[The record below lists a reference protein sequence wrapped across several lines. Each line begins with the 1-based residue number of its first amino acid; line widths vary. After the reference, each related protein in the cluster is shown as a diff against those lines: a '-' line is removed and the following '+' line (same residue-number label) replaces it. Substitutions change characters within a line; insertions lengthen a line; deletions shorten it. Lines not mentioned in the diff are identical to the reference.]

1 MKIFYTD
8 TLKIPLPAKHSFPK
22 NKYPLLRKRI
32 SERLG
37 NQSVNMS
44 IPDPATDEEI
54 LRVHDSEYFRRFVSG
69 ELTDK
74 EIRRV
79 GLPWSPLTVQRA
91 RYSIGGTIAACRA
104 SLDEGVAVNLGGG
117 THHAFSDHGQGYC
130 WLNDSV
136 IASRTM
142 QAEGLAGK
150 ILIIDC
156 DVHQGNGTAAIL
168 KDDSTIFTFSIHG
181 KKNFPYHKEIS
192 DLDIELEDK
201 TDDAAYLKAL
211 EKGLGESIPKSGAD
225 LVIYLAG
232 ADPYLDD
239 RFGRLSLTKAGLA
252 QRDDIV
258 FKHCQRAGLPV
269 AVTLAGGYA
278 PLVQDTVDINF
289 QTILSALKLKKFP
302 SRKLRLTFDKLRWA
316 KAAATFFILRIGI
329 WSLVFDI
336 PSLLCRNPYLF
347 QLINIYE

>member
-8 TLKIPLPAKHSFPK
+8 TFKIPLPAKHSFPK

-32 SERLG
+32 SEQLD
-37 NQSVNMS
+37 NQAIEMS

-54 LRVHDSEYFRRFVSG
+54 LRAHDSEYFRRFVNG

-79 GLPWSPLTVQRA
+79 GLPWSPQIVQRA
-91 RYSIGGTIAACRA
+91 RYSIGGTIAACRV
-104 SLDEGVAVNLGGG
+104 SLAEGVAVNLGGG

-142 QAEGLAGK
+142 QVKGLTKK
-150 ILIIDC
+150 ILLIDC

-168 KDDSTIFTFSIHG
+168 KDDPTVFTFSIHG
-181 KKNFPYHKEIS
+181 KKNFPYHKETS
-192 DLDIELEDK
+192 DLDIELDDQ
-201 TDDAAYLKAL
+201 TDDGNYLKAL
-211 EKGLGESIPKSGAD
+211 EKGLDESIPGSGAD

-232 ADPYLDD
+232 ADPYLED

-252 QRDDIV
+252 QRDTLV
-258 FKHCQRAGLPV
+258 FQYCRRAGLPV

-278 PLVQDTVDINF
+278 PQVQDTVDINF
-289 QTILSALKLKKFP
+289 QTILAALKFKNF
-302 SRKLRLTFDKLRWA
+302 RQEYR
-316 KAAATFFILRIGI
+316 G
-329 WSLVFDI
+329 
-336 PSLLCRNPYLF
+336 
-347 QLINIYE
+347 